1 MVLVGPQEHN
11 PSSFSPGEDGA
22 EQGCPHPATP
32 GAIKHLVMEGG
43 RDSKPPGNVT
53 AFWCSLAKGSH
64 DLQLHSSRFFCFFF
78 LIGLWDFFPFPKR
91 MKATKSTKGEV
102 GGLQQHKADEK

>member
-64 DLQLHSSRFFCFFF
+64 DLQLHSSRFFFFF
-78 LIGLWDFFPFPKR
+78 LNRVMGFFPLPQEDEGNKEH
-91 MKATKSTKGEV
+91 KGR
-102 GGLQQHKADEK
+102 GGRTAAAQGR